1 MELAMAN
8 SETPARY
15 GPSALDDKTAKAVVD
30 LAGSGTPL
38 STIADLLGLSR
49 ASLHRWIAIGRDE
62 PDSPYGQLSRDILK
76 ARAEH
81 QLTLRNVIDKAATED
96 PKWAAF
102 LLEKHFPSQYGR
114 GAQVEVHNH
123 AAPERVEVID
133 VSSKSLA
140 ELEAELEESEG

>member
-1 MELAMAN
+1 MEVAMSQN
-8 SETPARY
+8 ETPARV
-15 GPSALDDKTAKAVVD
+15 GPYTLDEKTAKAVVS

-81 QLTLRNVIDKAATED
+81 QLALRRVIDDAALDD

-123 AAPERVEVID
+123 APAERVEVID
-133 VSSKSLA
+133 VSGKTLD
-140 ELEAELEESEG
+140 ELEAELEESDG